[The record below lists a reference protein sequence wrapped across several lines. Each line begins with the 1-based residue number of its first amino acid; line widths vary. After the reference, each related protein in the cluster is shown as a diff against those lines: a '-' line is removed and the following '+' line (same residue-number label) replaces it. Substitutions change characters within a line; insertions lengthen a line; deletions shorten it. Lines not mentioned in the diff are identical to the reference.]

1 LIPGVAISP
10 LNIINGP
17 AGSVLHALKKSWK
30 GYAGF
35 GEAYFSEIHQG
46 AVKSWRRHK
55 VATLN
60 LVVPLG
66 AIRFVLHDEQE
77 FDIYDIG
84 RSSNYARLTI
94 PPDVWFAFQG
104 IGLGPSLLL
113 SVSTNEHDPD
123 EAETCELSSIP
134 YSW

>member
-1 LIPGVAISP
+1 LISGIVISP
-10 LNIINGP
+10 LNIIEGP
-17 AGSVLHALKKSWK
+17 SGSVLHALKKSWR

-60 LVVPLG
+60 LVVPSG
-66 AIRFVLHDEQE
+66 TIRFVLHDGRE

-84 RSSNYARLTI
+84 RSVNYVRLTV
-94 PPDVWFAFQG
+94 PPGIWFAFRG
-104 IGLGPSLLL
+104 IGPGTSLML
-113 SVSTNEHDPD
+113 SVSTDEHDPA
-123 EAETCELSSIP
+123 EAESRELSSIS